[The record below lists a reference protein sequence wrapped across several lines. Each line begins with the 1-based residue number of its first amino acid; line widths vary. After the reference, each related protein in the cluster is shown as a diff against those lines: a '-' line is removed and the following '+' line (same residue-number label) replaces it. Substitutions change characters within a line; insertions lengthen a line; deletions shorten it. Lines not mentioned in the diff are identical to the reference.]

1 MLFSEH
7 GTAVALLL
15 LLFHHPKWRSQH
27 RVSCCSHYL
36 TNAKWHEM
44 NSPRC
49 CCCDVIIQDGREEK
63 SVALTAA
70 AAVTS
75 SSKMAECVEPALPE
89 PSPHGNFVAS
99 IERNENPPGEWFQLA

>member
-15 LLFHHPKWRSQH
+15 LLFHHLKWRSQN
-27 RVSCCSHYL
+27 RVSCCAHYL
-36 TNAKWHEM
+36 TNANWHEM
-44 NSPRC
+44 NSARC
-49 CCCDVIIQDGREEK
+49 CCCDVIIQDGREVK
-63 SVALTAA
+63 SVAHTAA

-75 SSKMAECVEPALPE
+75 PFKMAARVESALPE

-99 IERNENPPGEWFQLA
+99 IERNENPPGEWFQPA